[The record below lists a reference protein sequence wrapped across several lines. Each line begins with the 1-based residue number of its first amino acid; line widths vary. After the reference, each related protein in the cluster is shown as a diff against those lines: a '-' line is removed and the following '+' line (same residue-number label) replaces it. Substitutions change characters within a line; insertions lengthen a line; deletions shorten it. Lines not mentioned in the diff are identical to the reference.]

1 MAEVGG
7 GIEIMYQCCFYRC
20 VCQLQSVQTVS
31 FRVQHKGVAVGYRH
45 CHCV

>member
-20 VCQLQSVQTVS
+20 VP
-31 FRVQHKGVAVGYRH
+31 VAVGPDS
-45 CHCV
+45 VIQGPA